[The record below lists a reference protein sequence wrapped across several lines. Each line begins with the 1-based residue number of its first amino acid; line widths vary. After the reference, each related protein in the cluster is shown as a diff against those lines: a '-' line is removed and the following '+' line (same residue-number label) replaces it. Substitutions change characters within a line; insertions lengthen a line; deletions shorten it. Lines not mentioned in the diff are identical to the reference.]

1 MQLRTITLGTATVAV
16 FGALLVLFVQVRAP
30 QEIVVPED
38 ALSQARAR
46 YELTRGAPAPGAFQ
60 ADRSEA
66 ASRPSRRHG
75 AGERPERPDSPG
87 GPGRADVSAVRPARA
102 RTASQSASGLPAAQ
116 PADTSPL
123 LVEKRESIRQ
133 AYDMGDFDTSLTQA
147 EELLRQD
154 PGNAYVRRVAV
165 VSACAVDDAATARRY
180 FQGMDAQDQRIV
192 AKRCERFGVQL

>member
-16 FGALLVLFVQVRAP
+16 FGALVVLFVQVRAP

-87 GPGRADVSAVRPARA
+87 RPDVSAVRPARA

-123 LVEKRESIRQ
+123 LVEKRESLRQ

-147 EELLRQD
+147 EEFLRQD
-154 PGNAYVRRVAV
+154 PSNAYVRRVAV

>member
-1 MQLRTITLGTATVAV
+1 MQLRAITLGTATFAV
-16 FGALLVLFVQVRAP
+16 FGALVVLFVQVRAP
-30 QEIVVPED
+30 QEIVIPAD
-38 ALSQARAR
+38 ALSQARSR
-46 YELTRGAPAPGAFQ
+46 YEITSGAPAARAFQ

-87 GPGRADVSAVRPARA
+87 VSTARPAGA
-102 RTASQSASGLPAAQ
+102 RPASQSAPGLPAAQ

-123 LVEKRESIRQ
+123 LAQKRESIRA

-154 PGNAYVRRVAV
+154 PSNAYVRRVAV

-180 FQGMDAQDQRIV
+180 FQGMDARDQRIV